1 MRKRALVLDKEE
13 RTGEFISSLLKR
25 EGIEVHLAR
34 NAREALEE
42 ARKYRFDILL
52 VDINFIGSEGFKL
65 MENIKAVQSEVFFAF
80 LIKQE
85 VPVERAPSECV
96 TRQELNEFKRE
107 VRKAHQD
114 FLQLLHKLYI
124 EGTK

>member
-1 MRKRALVLDKEE
+1 LKKRALVLDKDE
-13 RTGEFISSLLKR
+13 RTGELISSLLER

-65 MENIKAVQSEVFFAF
+65 MEHIKAVQSDIFFAF

-85 VPVERAPSECV
+85 VPAERAPSECV
-96 TRQELNEFKRE
+96 TRRELDEFKRE
-107 VRKAHQD
+107 VRRAQQD
-114 FLQLLHKLYI
+114 FLKLLHKLYV
-124 EGTK
+124 EGTR